1 MDKVYIREQDFH
13 IATKDEVADID
24 LHYKLKNRRIWIRL
38 FIASTFFCY
47 NWSYFSNNCS

>member
-24 LHYKLKNRRIWIRL
+24 LHYKLKNRRIWIKLLLRL
-38 FIASTFFCY
+38 IF
-47 NWSYFSNNCS
+47 WL

>member
-24 LHYKLKNRRIWIRL
+24 LHYKLKNR
-38 FIASTFFCY
+38 TF
-47 NWSYFSNNCS
+47 